1 MVFILEAF
9 AKDVLNNHS
18 KVNGLDQKRSVT
30 IDRQY
35 IYIKAVSQEEQGLPN
50 TEKKTTI
57 ISIKDFRYTKK
68 DI

>member
-50 TEKKTTI
+50 TEKKTE
-57 ISIKDFRYTKK
+57 
-68 DI
+68 